1 MSLIQLL
8 KFKEMETE
16 LYETSHFIMLHFQTE
31 VFETNVWPNGY
42 EIVFVYVD
50 KILNQI

>member
-31 VFETNVWPNGY
+31 VFETDVAIAYG
-42 EIVFVYVD
+42 
-50 KILNQI
+50 LTHHL